1 MNASPGATQPEQF
14 RRFIPPGLLLLL
26 TLALLLVGAAAAR
39 PGIIVTAADPTA
51 GRTLVRFYGVE
62 RNATATYRWSEPLAG
77 VFLYGY
83 EGRPARVALRLAAPR
98 PSGSPP
104 VLVQAR
110 SAGVAL
116 GGFVVASDWR
126 RYHLL
131 APTSPAGETALLLET
146 PAYTPTDDPREL
158 GVVLSAVQIAPVG
171 AAGLQPVRTLY
182 LLALPLLVWLLLS
195 RLGAAPVAAVGGG
208 AVMGGVAGWAA
219 AWPTLAGY
227 WLPSLGWPW
236 WPALPLLL
244 LAFWPWLKRRLA
256 AARMW
261 ATARPSMGWLGLA
274 VAFAA
279 LVGMRVGLP
288 PVVGMLTLALGV
300 WFGLTLVPA
309 AQHTARDAPTP
320 ALPRWGRESNA
331 SPQRG
336 EVGRGEGRKAPLF
349 QVLFLKV
356 YSKTWLV
363 LLGLLALA
371 LFLRL
376 YNLDGQPAGLWRDE
390 SRHGLQALRIW
401 SDPSYRPIYVVEGA
415 DLPALLF
422 YLMAPV
428 VGLLGPH
435 AWSVRLVSALA
446 GALTPLALT
455 WAAVPLVGRRAA
467 LSAAAL
473 ISWASW
479 SLSMSRWAFPATLD
493 HLLVLTAVGLVWRCL
508 PAPLPTGEGQTA
520 PRSGSAFW
528 SNAGLALAGFL
539 GGLAVYAYHTG
550 RVAPL
555 ALAAV
560 AALRLGTAPAAWRKA
575 APGLAAAALV
585 AAVTVAPLA
594 AYILGDLNGY
604 NRRVGSVSLLDSND
618 PYTHTPSGLLLS
630 NLGRYALAYHV
641 SGDTNGR
648 HHMPA
653 APLLD
658 PVTGLLLA
666 VGLGLALV
674 GTKRRPGLAAACALG
689 AVYLIPGVFSGNAPH
704 AMRALG
710 TLAPACLLAGVA
722 LTALTDTVRRWHPR
736 APAVLGA
743 LALGVS
749 LSFNGWLYF
758 GVMRVTP
765 TVYGE
770 FDLLETT
777 LGLVAQAPAAA
788 TDPAL
793 RAVRVYVPASLRDSD
808 TLRFLT
814 WGLTVEVYTGV
825 TLPAEGSALVLLP
838 ASARPAEQTAALVA
852 LGSGAVALGA
862 TATYPGTDRPIALAF
877 GRGAAAARLLAG
889 ARR

>member
-1 MNASPGATQPEQF
+1 MQILDF
-14 RRFIPPGLLLLL
+14 RLQLCRNRTSYIPPGLLLLL
-26 TLALLLVGAAAAR
+26 TLALMLVGAAVAR
-39 PGIIVTAADPTA
+39 PGIVVTAADPTV

-62 RNATATYRWSEPLAG
+62 RNATTTYRWSEPLAG

-83 EGRPARVALRLAAPR
+83 EGYPARVALRLAAPR

-110 SAGVAL
+110 SAGVTL
-116 GGFVVASDWR
+116 GSFVVASDWR
-126 RYHLL
+126 RYLLL

-146 PAYTPTDDPREL
+146 SAYTPTGDPREL
-158 GVVLSAVQIAPVG
+158 GVALSAVQIAPVG

-182 LLALPLLVWLLLS
+182 LLALPLLGWLLLS
-195 RLGAAPVAAVGGG
+195 RLGTAPVAAVGGG
-208 AVMGGVAGWAA
+208 AVLGGVAGWAT

-227 WLPSLGWPW
+227 WLPSLGWPG

-244 LAFWPWLKRRLA
+244 LAFWPWLKRGLT

-261 ATARPSMGWLGLA
+261 ATARPSVGWLGLA
-274 VAFAA
+274 VALAA

-288 PVVGMLTLALGV
+288 PAVGMVTLALGV
-300 WFGLTLVPA
+300 WVGLTLVPA
-309 AQHTARDAPTP
+309 AQHTVFPPPNLPPMGGGVRLPPP
-320 ALPRWGRESNA
+320 A
-331 SPQRG
+331 
-336 EVGRGEGRKAPLF
+336 GEGWGGGIQGF
-349 QVLFLKV
+349 QKHYLKI

-446 GALTPLALT
+446 GALTPLALA

-473 ISWASW
+473 NSWASW

-508 PAPLPTGEGQTA
+508 PAPLPTVEGQTA
-520 PRSGSAFW
+520 PRSGGTFW
-528 SNAGLALAGFL
+528 SNAGLALAGLL

-838 ASARPAEQTAALVA
+838 ASARLAEQTAALAA
-852 LGSGAVALGA
+852 LGPGAVALGA
-862 TATYPGTDRPIALAF
+862 TATYPGTDQPIALAF

-889 ARR
+889 AHR

>member
-1 MNASPGATQPEQF
+1 MPKGKLSMNASLGATQPEHP

-26 TLALLLVGAAAAR
+26 TLALLLVGAAVAR
-39 PGIIVTAADPTA
+39 PGVVVTAADPTA

-98 PSGSPP
+98 PNGSPP

-116 GGFVVASDWR
+116 GGFVVTSDWR

-146 PAYTPTDDPREL
+146 PAYTPTGDPREL

-182 LLALPLLVWLLLS
+182 LLALPLLGWLLLS

-208 AVMGGVAGWAA
+208 AVLGGVAGWAA

-244 LAFWPWLKRRLA
+244 LAFWPWFKRRLA

-261 ATARPSMGWLGLA
+261 ATARPSVGWLGLA
-274 VAFAA
+274 VALAA

-288 PVVGMLTLALGV
+288 PAVGMLTLALGV
-300 WFGLTLVPA
+300 WVGLTLVPA
-309 AQHTARDAPTP
+309 TQHTARA
-320 ALPRWGRESNA
+320 EI
-331 SPQRG
+331 
-336 EVGRGEGRKAPLF
+336 GRGTS
-349 QVLFLKV
+349 KV
-356 YSKTWLV
+356 WLV

-428 VGLLGPH
+428 LGLLGPH

-446 GALTPLALT
+446 GALTPLALA

-508 PAPLPTGEGQTA
+508 PAPLPTVEGQTA
-520 PRSGSAFW
+520 PRSGGAFW
-528 SNAGLALAGFL
+528 SNVGLALAGLL

-560 AALRLGTAPAAWRKA
+560 AALRLGTASAAWRKA
-575 APGLAAAALV
+575 APGLAMATLV
-585 AAVTVAPLA
+585 GAVTVAPLA

-618 PYTHTPSGLLLS
+618 PYTHTPSGLLLG

-674 GTKRRPGLAAACALG
+674 GAKRNPGLAAACALG

-722 LTALTDTVRRWHPR
+722 LTALTETVRRWHPR

-814 WGLTVEVYTGV
+814 WGLTVEVYTGAA
-825 TLPAEGSALVLLP
+825 LPAEGSALVLLP
-838 ASARPAEQTAALVA
+838 ASARPAEQTAALAA
-852 LGSGAVALGA
+852 LGPGAVALGA
-862 TATYPGTDRPIALAF
+862 TATYPGTDQPIALAF
-877 GRGAAAARLLAG
+877 GRGAAAARLLAA